1 MDMIFAQVQT
11 TGSIVQ
17 SFSVL
22 GQNLSTRLFDVG
34 MALYIDTLGPL
45 ALDFARAVFPI
56 VLMAEL
62 MFVGFR
68 IILKESFIQQFF
80 RIILITIINFVIIY
94 EQFPQQLLIGGMMS
108 MESAGK
114 NSAVSMIT
122 SKGMLPA
129 NLVITPAQLVT
140 PPAGTSAPASPALIG
155 SQAAQDAEK
164 LYTTTSNPVV
174 SAWGIWIGDPSNPA
188 TANQFKY
195 SPLYIHNVLFGGQI
209 FAGGSGASAVNTWL
223 TNRLTTWSQ
232 NQATNP
238 ALNSP
243 IVNATN
249 GNPTSLLSNVLA
261 QLGNGAVN
269 IGALMVAFFSPLQFL
284 TLALTLAAVMLA
296 GLITPGLTAGTILG
310 SAYLTF
316 FITLAMGTS
325 IVPFAYFRTLEKSW
339 NKWLRVLL
347 GMALVPFIYYIFG
360 AIGFIFSVDVYDVLF
375 GSVGSNGS
383 PQPGPLANVLA
394 TAFNYAISESM
405 LLQSG
410 INTPAG
416 GGAGTT
422 GDWLQDLL
430 SYLTFCMQFFAQN
443 SAGAIITTTFIT
455 MGCTFPAIA
464 LKVAS
469 NWESGFA
476 EPGIMDQL
484 QGGLNQVQGAIGQ
497 GFSTG
502 MQGGLQ
508 TMSSIAGKLL

>member
-1 MDMIFAQVQT
+1 MYILAQVQT
-11 TGSIVQ
+11 TGSLVQ

-68 IILKESFIQQFF
+68 IILKESFAQQFF

-108 MESAGK
+108 MEAAGK

-122 SKGMLPA
+122 STGMLPA
-129 NLVITPAQLVT
+129 GLTITASQLVS
-140 PPAGTSAPASPALIG
+140 PSGGTSTAGGTSTQPAYIG
-155 SQAAQDAEK
+155 SSAAQAAEK
-164 LYTTTSNPVV
+164 LYNANGPTTNPVV
-174 SAWGIWIGDPSNPA
+174 SAWAVWIGDPTQNAGS
-188 TANQFKY
+188 FKY
-195 SPLYIHNVLFGGQI
+195 SPNYIHRVLFGGQI
-209 FAGGSGASAVNTWL
+209 AGGTANSSSLNAALAKFDQEMASGTGVGSSAPGGDITQLWAKL
-223 TNRLTTWSQ
+223 LGE
-232 NQATNP
+232 
-238 ALNSP
+238 
-243 IVNATN
+243 I
-249 GNPTSLLSNVLA
+249 GNN
-261 QLGNGAVN
+261 AVN
-269 IGALMVAFFSPLQFL
+269 IGALIVGFFAPMQFL
-284 TLALTLAAVMLA
+284 TLALTLAGFMLA
-296 GLITPGLTAGTILG
+296 GLATPGLTAGTILG

-316 FITLAMGTS
+316 FITLSMGTS

-375 GSVGSNGS
+375 GTMTANGT
-383 PQPGPLANVLA
+383 PQPGPLASIMA
-394 TAFNYAISESM
+394 TGFNYAISESM
-405 LLQSG
+405 LLQ
-410 INTPAG
+410 AG
-416 GGAGTT
+416 LTGTNPNGNGGLT
-422 GDWLQDLL
+422 GDWMQDII
-430 SYLTFCMQFFAQN
+430 SYFTFCMQFFAQN
-443 SAGAIITTTFIT
+443 SAGTLITTVFIT
-455 MGCTFPAIA
+455 MGCTFPAVA

-484 QGGLNQVQGAIGQ
+484 QGGLNQIQGVIGQ
-497 GFSTG
+497 SFSNG
-502 MQGGLQ
+502 MQSGMQ
-508 TMSSIAGKLL
+508 TMSGIASKIM